1 MGVPQVAVVGRPN
14 VGKSSLFNWLVNK
27 RLAIVDDTAGVT
39 RDRMTFLMCVA
50 DRYFEL
56 VDTGGMGIEDV
67 DNLTEH
73 VRQQIEMAI
82 ESASVILFVVD
93 SQTGIT
99 PLDQE
104 VVKRLR
110 SVSQSVPILCVA
122 NKTDSPTLDAQAAE
136 FYKLGFGRVIRTSVK
151 ANRGREELLD
161 AILKN
166 IPENDQPPP
175 VEAGMKAAIVGRRN
189 TGKSTFVNSLAHT
202 ERMIVSEV
210 AGTTRDSVDV
220 RFELDG
226 KSFIAI
232 DTPGLRRTKSI
243 NTDIDFYSMHR
254 AQRSIRRADVV
265 LLFFDAAEPISKVDK
280 QLCEYIAQQYRPCI
294 FVVNK
299 WDLYAGKVNTEEWV
313 KYLHDTFRAQCY
325 VPIAFV
331 TGQTGKNVK
340 TLLNHAQMLFKQART
355 RVGTG
360 DLNRLLRASLE
371 KNPPPLVRNSRPK
384 IYYATQVGTE
394 PPTVVL
400 FCSNPK
406 AITQNYQRYLL
417 GVMRDHLPFGEV
429 PIKLYLR
436 TRKQSDGSQVPDPP
450 AFDVPENEVASDML
464 EGD

>member
-1 MGVPQVAVVGRPN
+1 LVLFIVDCHDGLTSADEKIAQMLRRKNAKVVLIANKADSEKADVSLGDFARLGFGTPVGVSAIRDRNLDGIIDAIKANVDLSGAPTEMFPPQM
-14 VGKSSLFNWLVNK
+14 L
-27 RLAIVDDTAGVT
+27 LAIVG
-39 RDRMTFLMCVA
+39 
-50 DRYFEL
+50 
-56 VDTGGMGIEDV
+56 
-67 DNLTEH
+67 
-73 VRQQIEMAI
+73 
-82 ESASVILFVVD
+82 
-93 SQTGIT
+93 
-99 PLDQE
+99 
-104 VVKRLR
+104 KRN
-110 SVSQSVPILCVA
+110 A
-122 NKTDSPTLDAQAAE
+122 
-136 FYKLGFGRVIRTSVK
+136 
-151 ANRGREELLD
+151 
-161 AILKN
+161 
-166 IPENDQPPP
+166 
-175 VEAGMKAAIVGRRN
+175 
-189 TGKSTFVNSLAHT
+189 GKSTLVNAIAEIYEGHGD
-202 ERMIVSEV
+202 RVIVSEV
-210 AGTTRDSVDV
+210 PGTTRDSVDV

-243 NTDIDFYSMHR
+243 STDVDFYSMHR

-313 KYLHDTFRAQCY
+313 KYLHDTFRAQTY

-340 TLLNHAQMLFKQART
+340 TLLNHAQMLFKQARS

-371 KNPPPLVRNSRPK
+371 RNPPPLVRNSRPK

-406 AITQNYQRYLL
+406 MITQNYQRYLL

-436 TRKQSDGSQVPDPP
+436 TRKQSDGSQVPDAP
-450 AFDVPENEVASDML
+450 AFDVPENELAADTL
-464 EGD
+464 DGLGD